1 MKEKLNAL
9 WAAAKMLFA
18 EMKNINTEQGVLY
31 YEEDELK
38 VGIPMYV
45 EEGPAPDGEY
55 VSDSRIYVIKDGV
68 LAEIKEKEEPKEEPA
83 EPVEENMACGDK
95 KEDLGCG
102 GKKELA
108 DEPKEEPA
116 EPAEPKEEPKENEED
131 KIAPIFEAL
140 KAMEDRIVALEA
152 ALKDIAKAPE
162 GTTPADGFSKVSPLS
177 EYGSGIEAIKAMK
190 ASMRVK

>member
-68 LAEIKEKEEPKEEPA
+68 LAEIKEKEEPKEEPVEPVA
-83 EPVEENMACGDK
+83 EPKEEDLACGD
-95 KEDLGCG
+95 
-102 GKKELA
+102 KKELA
-108 DEPKEEPA
+108 DEPKEEPV
-116 EPAEPKEEPKENEED
+116 EPKDEPKDEPKENEDD

-140 KAMEDRIVALEA
+140 KAMEDRIIALEA